1 MENKKYINKYGKFNY
16 QRLSL
21 NYYCLRSAMLF
32 GDYHKQSQSGFD
44 QAANIPLND
53 DDVVLSDNDDK
64 KTKNS

>member
-1 MENKKYINKYGKFNY
+1 MESLTINDY
-16 QRLSL
+16 
-21 NYYCLRSAMLF
+21 RSIITVF
-32 GDYHKQSQSGFD
+32 GLLCFLVICFWAYHKQSQSGFD